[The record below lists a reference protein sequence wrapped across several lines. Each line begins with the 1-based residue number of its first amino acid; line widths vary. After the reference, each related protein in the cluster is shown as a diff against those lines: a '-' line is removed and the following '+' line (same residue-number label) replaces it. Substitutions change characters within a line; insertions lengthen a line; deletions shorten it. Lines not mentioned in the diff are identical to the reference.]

1 MSYEQFYKLF
11 NWLFFWRIRL
21 SYNTLFQIFNV
32 SISHSFWCKTSTT
45 TYSSLFLNNRPQ
57 NAMDVESVLNSIKK
71 SLHSSQNLSDKHLC
85 VSLGKKCLFFGK
97 FGVLCFLVTPVLR
110 FAFCLITDDLDI
122 RFMSRTPL
130 ECILLLH
137 KLHRT
142 WRNGTSPPGLVIHE
156 YAMLQIKSYV
166 LSRQLMFI

>member
-21 SYNTLFQIFNV
+21 SYNTLLQIFNV

-71 SLHSSQNLSDKHLC
+71 SLRSSQNLSDKHLC

-110 FAFCLITDDLDI
+110 FASLPYYR
-122 RFMSRTPL
+122 RFWQWIQENFAFFRQFFWN
-130 ECILLLH
+130 IL
-137 KLHRT
+137 
-142 WRNGTSPPGLVIHE
+142 S
-156 YAMLQIKSYV
+156 S
-166 LSRQLMFI
+166 